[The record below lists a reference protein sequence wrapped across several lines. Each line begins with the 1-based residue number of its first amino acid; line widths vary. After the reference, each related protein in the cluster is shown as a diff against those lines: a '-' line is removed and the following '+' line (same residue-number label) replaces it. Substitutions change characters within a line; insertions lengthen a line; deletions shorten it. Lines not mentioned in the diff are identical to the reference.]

1 MDSKK
6 HVIYD
11 LSHLL
16 RYVELLVIYKC
27 EFYNL
32 FISYSFDMEEASSSS
47 NQDWHVL
54 GVKIPKNEVVFFS
67 QVIILYTVI
76 LTCIINLSISQQ
88 HGEVWIGLLS
98 SCIGFL
104 LPNPSIKRNKVVLNN
119 V

>member
-1 MDSKK
+1 MF
-6 HVIYD
+6 VICS
-11 LSHLL
+11 L
-16 RYVELLVIYKC
+16 
-27 EFYNL
+27 
-32 FISYSFDMEEASSSS
+32 DMEEVSS
-47 NQDWHVL
+47 NSNHDWHVL
-54 GVKIPKNEVVFFS
+54 GVKIPKNEVVFLS

-88 HGEVWIGLLS
+88 HSEVWIGLLS